1 MQFHAKRV
9 LEAIR
14 KKNWKKADAGVAE
27 AEKTLPKEDINW
39 LRSAIVLAER
49 DYVAGCGV
57 AENLCRGSNGSA
69 ELQAAGAFN
78 NHAWSMATDNRT
90 SQVGLAEGEALARCA
105 DEVCK
110 GQNPMVLDTLAR
122 LLFRQ
127 EKKAQAVELEE
138 KAVKL
143 LPGIIDPSN
152 QAVSIHVAS
161 GRLRARFEAT
171 LESYRRGELPRAN

>member
-57 AENLCRGSNGSA
+57 AERIVGSKMVDTA
-69 ELQAAGAFN
+69 KQ
-78 NHAWSMATDNRT
+78 
-90 SQVGLAEGEALARCA
+90 
-105 DEVCK
+105 EVH
-110 GQNPMVLDTLAR
+110 D
-122 LLFRQ
+122 FR
-127 EKKAQAVELEE
+127 
-138 KAVKL
+138 
-143 LPGIIDPSN
+143 
-152 QAVSIHVAS
+152 
-161 GRLRARFEAT
+161 
-171 LESYRRGELPRAN
+171 